1 VALRP
6 TLHKIHIWLSWI
18 VGLQIILWVA
28 SGLFMAFTPIET
40 VRGEHLAKKVEAIDL
55 RGQAVLPP
63 MQAIAK
69 EKRAVE
75 RVTLKT
81 WLGRPTYELR
91 YADGGAGMVDA
102 ISGKSLTPLTAMAA
116 ANAARAV
123 YAGREPTEE
132 VTEIDPKAIPL
143 EFRRDEPAYAV
154 RFHGPVASSGS
165 DIFYVSAET
174 GEVIARRTTLWRVY
188 DFMWG
193 LHIMDWGGRTNFN
206 SPWLIAFSLVS
217 LISVVA
223 GAVLLFARRRWWP
236 R

>member
-1 VALRP
+1 MALRP
-6 TLHKIHIWLSWI
+6 AFYKIHIWLSWI
-18 VGLQIILWVA
+18 VGLQILIWVA
-28 SGLFMAFTPIET
+28 SGLFMAFIPIET
-40 VRGEHLAKKVEAIDL
+40 VRGEHLAKKAEALDL

-63 MQAIAK
+63 AQAIA
-69 EKRAVE
+69 RQARPVE

-81 WLGRPTYELR
+81 WLGRPAYELR
-91 YADGGAGMVDA
+91 YADGRAGMVDA
-102 ISGKSLTPLTAMAA
+102 ISGKSLTPLTATAA
-116 ANAARAV
+116 ANAARSV
-123 YAGREPTEE
+123 YAGREPDQT
-132 VTEIDPKAIPL
+132 VTKIDPKAIPL

-154 RFHGPVASSGS
+154 RFHGPVTSSGRTV
-165 DIFYVSAET
+165 FYVSAET

-217 LISVVA
+217 LVSVIA
-223 GAVLLFARRRWWP
+223 GGVLLFARRRWWP